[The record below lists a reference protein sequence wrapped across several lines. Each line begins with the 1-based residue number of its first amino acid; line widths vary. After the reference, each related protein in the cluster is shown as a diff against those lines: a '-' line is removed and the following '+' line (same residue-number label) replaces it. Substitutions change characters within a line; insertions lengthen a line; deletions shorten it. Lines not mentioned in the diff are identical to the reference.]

1 MDNLTDQMGEQF
13 LYWVTTKDHDE
24 DWFVVAKSDTA
35 ACSFREEYEGYSPG
49 EARAK
54 KICSVPAKY
63 YEEES
68 CHAQLD
74 LLEDIGF
81 TVISDSPVRVVRRD
95 GKIYREGLVP
105 YTTLFEIA
113 DEHGPG
119 VYIIRVSGTKKFKI
133 GIASNFRKHFQDLQT
148 GSPEE
153 LEPYHFYP
161 TMICQELEKHLHRK
175 FREYSIGREWF
186 EFGIR
191 DIENVHITALKF
203 INSDLTE
210 DETKYRKIIEERYK
224 AFPELEDI

>member
-1 MDNLTDQMGEQF
+1 MDNLTDQTSEQF

-24 DWFVVAKSDTA
+24 DWFVVAKSDKE
-35 ACSFREEYEGYSPG
+35 ACSFHEEYEGYSPA

-54 KICSVPAKY
+54 KICFLPAKY

-68 CHAQLD
+68 YHAQLD

-81 TVISDSPVRVVRRD
+81 TTISGSPVRVVRRD

-119 VYIIRVSGTKKFKI
+119 SGTKKFKI
-133 GIASNFRKHFQDLQT
+133 GVASNFRKRFQNLQT

-175 FREYSIGREWF
+175 FRDHSIGREWF

-191 DIENVHITALKF
+191 DIENVHIAALKF
-203 INSDLTE
+203 LNFDLTE
-210 DETKYRKIIEERYK
+210 DETKYRKIIEESYK